1 MICIL
6 DLTDINICRIASGQ
20 PDNSVFNIPFS
31 FSWESIDIQNNVKL
45 TIKKKADKIISF
57 RLDQSYD
64 DLEAVQKTLNIWF
77 DLSRK
82 SFPNASL
89 TKEIII
95 VYPSGLHWRTFE
107 LFIKKIEQIYTN
119 IPIILIS
126 EFTVAMMV
134 LAHHHF
140 SQNEET
146 GLFSRK
152 SAILFFS
159 NKNFL
164 TVITFIQ
171 NSYDLVTIIP
181 NRFLELPLSSKELE
195 NISSDIRFFFD
206 DPTAPNL
213 DSGLALYAFYNT
225 KMVPNKLKV
234 FKQIPE
240 FKSISSSEV
249 SFLADY
255 SQFLIEQKNNPDSI
269 AVNLP
274 RKEFFIEIAGQKA
287 IPLTNKSEN
296 CWKRCLQVTS
306 DIDTPYRIISGLLEF
321 PQLDNIVIHNGL
333 LPSWCLKKSS
343 TITTTITNKNT
354 YKISFM
360 PELTDKS
367 FDLPELEGFSSVIQR
382 GFMLQ
387 EVV

>member
-1 MICIL
+1 MNCIL
-6 DLTDINICRIASGQ
+6 DLTDLNICCIASGY
-20 PDNSVFNIPFS
+20 PDNSVFSVPFS

-45 TIKKKADKIISF
+45 TIKENADKKILF
-57 RLDQSYD
+57 RLDQSYK
-64 DLEAVQKTLNIWF
+64 DLEAVQKMLDIWF

-82 SFPNASL
+82 SFPKISS
-89 TKEIII
+89 TTEIII
-95 VYPSGLHWRTFE
+95 VYPTGLHWQTFE

-126 EFTVAMMV
+126 EFVVAMMV

-152 SAILFFS
+152 SAVLFFS

-164 TVITFIQ
+164 TDITYIQ
-171 NSYDLVTIIP
+171 NSYDLVTIKP

-195 NISSDIRFFFD
+195 NISLDIRFFFD
-206 DPTAPNL
+206 DPSASNL
-213 DSGLALYAFYNT
+213 DSSLALYAFYNT
-225 KMVPNKLKV
+225 KMVSNKLKV

-249 SFLADY
+249 SVLADY
-255 SQFLIEQKNNPDSI
+255 SQFLIKQRNNPDSI

-274 RKEFFIEIAGQKA
+274 RKELFIEIAGQKA

-296 CWKRCLQVTS
+296 CWKRCLQVNS
-306 DIDTPYRIISGLLEF
+306 EIDTPYRIISGLLEF
-321 PQLDNIVIHNGL
+321 PQLDNVVIHNGF
-333 LPSWCLKKSS
+333 LPSWCLKK
-343 TITTTITNKNT
+343 TTTISTMMTNKNT
-354 YKISFM
+354 YKISLM
-360 PELTDKS
+360 SELTDKS

-382 GFMLQ
+382 DFMLQ